1 MNLINELREKS
12 ANAEATK
19 SEVIAEIKSSFDKY
33 LNSDRLE
40 NYLKRRIG
48 DTEIKERKVF
58 MRVEFWEYHDGCS
71 TTHFHC
77 GGCEWY
83 NPENKQG
90 WKSHTYKGVELR
102 NIDREVCDYLSSRL
116 VSRMNELGFYLVS
129 KDDQKSRLGYY
140 DTHFYFGW

>member
-12 ANAEATK
+12 VSAEIIK
-19 SEVIAEIKSSFDKY
+19 NEVIAEIKNAFDTY

-40 NYLKRRIG
+40 NYLRKRIG
-48 DTEIKERKVF
+48 NTEIKERKVF
-58 MRVEFWEYHDGCS
+58 MKVEFWEYHSGCS

-83 NPENKQG
+83 NPENRDG
-90 WKSHTYKGVELR
+90 WNSDTYKGVELR
-102 NIDREVCDYLSSRL
+102 TIDKEVCNYLSSRL

-129 KDDQKSRLGYY
+129 KEDQKSRFEYY